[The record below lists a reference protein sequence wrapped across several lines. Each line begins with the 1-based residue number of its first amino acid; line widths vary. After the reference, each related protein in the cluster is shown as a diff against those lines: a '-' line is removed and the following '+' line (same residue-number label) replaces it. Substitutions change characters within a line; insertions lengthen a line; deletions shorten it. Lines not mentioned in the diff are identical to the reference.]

1 AIAKNATSATAL
13 RGFVGHDA
21 TARIRRP
28 IGREVASTWPVMITS
43 AICIVK
49 GMRSQNP
56 RPQESTTS
64 RTVDGVA
71 ARAATNTTTVA
82 ISAKTNASGT
92 HRSVQ
97 SVSAS
102 AIRAIG
108 PVASTTTGLSS
119 TIVLGSVRSHPL
131 RVERHLLHA
140 PVVHVGD
147 IQIVFSRARD
157 G

>member
-1 AIAKNATSATAL
+1 
-13 RGFVGHDA
+13 
-21 TARIRRP
+21 
-28 IGREVASTWPVMITS
+28 MITS

-71 ARAATNTTTVA
+71 AKAATNTTTVA

-108 PVASTTTGLSS
+108 PVVSKTTGLSS

-131 RVERHLLHA
+131 RVERELLHA

-147 IQIVFSRARD
+147 VQIVFSRARD
-157 G
+157 GVNPVELLHLMARLAHSPEDLAVQRHLVNTPRLIV